1 MSSFFLLN
9 QITGLENKLLSRL
22 PSKLSSVV
30 SAKEDE
36 LKPSPLRAPAYPLSP
51 SDWSKVILTK
61 ILAQLISGNE
71 NQLSSPGTIKKCL
84 IGSVLLLDDALSQMG
99 EVDEAHV
106 IASLRSTGAAVLLT
120 SNRWATGRFVDRIV
134 VIDGGSVVESGT
146 HADLL
151 NLGPERS
158 LYARQWSAM
167 S

>member
-1 MSSFFLLN
+1 
-9 QITGLENKLLSRL
+9 
-22 PSKLSSVV
+22 
-30 SAKEDE
+30 
-36 LKPSPLRAPAYPLSP
+36 
-51 SDWSKVILTK
+51 
-61 ILAQLISGNE
+61 
-71 NQLSSPGTIKKCL
+71 
-84 IGSVLLLDDALSQMG
+84 MG

-146 HADLL
+146 HPDLL